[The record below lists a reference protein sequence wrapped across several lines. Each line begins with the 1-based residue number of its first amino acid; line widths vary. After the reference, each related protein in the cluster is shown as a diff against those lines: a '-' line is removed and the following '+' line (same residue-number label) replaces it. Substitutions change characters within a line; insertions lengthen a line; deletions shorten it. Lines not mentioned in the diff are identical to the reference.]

1 MELNPNL
8 SHHISREKN
17 INSNYE
23 TLQHGLVRVVYLE
36 FPLLRNL
43 GLGGSIVLILGI
55 ILASVPTL
63 SPPGT
68 ILMIIGAILI
78 LIALYGL
85 SQIYGDRSIFRNALG
100 SFIAAIIA
108 WILFI
113 VFFIA
118 FILSLLGV
126 AVGAQEATGLLGAS
140 AIVLIVMI
148 IALAVSAFLWY
159 RALRTLSARSG
170 EGMFRWAA
178 TTYAISVII
187 FIIGIILTVALVGI
201 LLILIAG
208 IIDLISYIFLAL
220 GFYNLK
226 PPATQAQTLTT

>member
-1 MELNPNL
+1 M
-8 SHHISREKN
+8 
-17 INSNYE
+17 
-23 TLQHGLVRVVYLE
+23 E

>member
-1 MELNPNL
+1 M
-8 SHHISREKN
+8 
-17 INSNYE
+17 
-23 TLQHGLVRVVYLE
+23 E

-118 FILSLLGV
+118 FIFSLLGV

>member
-1 MELNPNL
+1 
-8 SHHISREKN
+8 
-17 INSNYE
+17 
-23 TLQHGLVRVVYLE
+23 VRVVYLE